1 MVVDLF
7 NTGVIGGAANA
18 ARRLHISL
26 RELDIESRFWH
37 LRSSNLVGKDDSFK
51 VMRWVA
57 EKNCLRH
64 TANALKAS
72 LRKPFLKKQLKSA
85 LGRKPAGTE
94 LFSSPQLA
102 HQTVC
107 NPFDLKSDVFHLHW
121 IANFLDYRSFFQGLP
136 DSFPI
141 VWTLHDENPFT
152 GGCHYTGGCRTFTS
166 GCHCCP
172 QLAKRSEQDLAYQYF
187 QIKRHAFSKK
197 NLHIVTPSHW
207 LEGEARNSELLRQ
220 ANSFQT
226 IHNGLDL
233 ETFRP
238 LDKTW
243 AKQQLN
249 MDPKLPVVCF
259 GAESLQNRRKGFREL
274 LETLRI
280 VHRNTSFQ
288 GLVFGNDSDMS
299 RDAALPPMKSMGY
312 LRDEARQAIV
322 YSAADVFVLP
332 SLEDNLP
339 QTGVE
344 SIACGTPVVAFKV
357 GGIPDYVKPHKTGL
371 LAERNR
377 VPDLAR
383 QLEWI
388 LNHPR
393 ERHRMGNAARLLA
406 EVEFD
411 QTTQALKYAKLYQNL
426 TANFQSSP
434 NNALPVVS
442 V

>member
-51 VMRWVA
+51 VMRWAA

-152 GGCHYTGGCRTFTS
+152 G
-166 GCHCCP
+166 
-172 QLAKRSEQDLAYQYF
+172 
-187 QIKRHAFSKK
+187 
-197 NLHIVTPSHW
+197 
-207 LEGEARNSELLRQ
+207 
-220 ANSFQT
+220 
-226 IHNGLDL
+226 
-233 ETFRP
+233 
-238 LDKTW
+238 
-243 AKQQLN
+243 
-249 MDPKLPVVCF
+249 
-259 GAESLQNRRKGFREL
+259 
-274 LETLRI
+274 
-280 VHRNTSFQ
+280 
-288 GLVFGNDSDMS
+288 
-299 RDAALPPMKSMGY
+299 
-312 LRDEARQAIV
+312 
-322 YSAADVFVLP
+322 
-332 SLEDNLP
+332 
-339 QTGVE
+339 
-344 SIACGTPVVAFKV
+344 
-357 GGIPDYVKPHKTGL
+357 
-371 LAERNR
+371 
-377 VPDLAR
+377 
-383 QLEWI
+383 
-388 LNHPR
+388 
-393 ERHRMGNAARLLA
+393 
-406 EVEFD
+406 
-411 QTTQALKYAKLYQNL
+411 
-426 TANFQSSP
+426 
-434 NNALPVVS
+434 
-442 V
+442 